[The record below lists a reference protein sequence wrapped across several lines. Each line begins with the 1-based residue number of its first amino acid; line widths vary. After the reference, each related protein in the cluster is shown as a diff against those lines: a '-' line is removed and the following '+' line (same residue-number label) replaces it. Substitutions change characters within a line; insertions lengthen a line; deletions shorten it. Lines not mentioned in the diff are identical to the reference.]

1 MSKGNGALGVLANV
15 FTYNSAIHAFGKCEQ
30 WQQALALLAETRSVD
45 LERDVITY
53 NAAISACEKC
63 EQRRLAL
70 GLLAELRSVN
80 VETNVAIDSAAINA
94 SEKSNGILKVF

>member
-1 MSKGNGALGVLANV
+1 MQKTTLAQALG
-15 FTYNSAIHAFGKCEQ
+15 
-30 WQQALALLAETRSVD
+30 LLAETRSAD

-53 NAAISACEKC
+53 NAAIRACEKC
-63 EQRRLAL
+63 EQWRLAL

-80 VETNVAIDSAAINA
+80 LEPNVAIYSAAINA